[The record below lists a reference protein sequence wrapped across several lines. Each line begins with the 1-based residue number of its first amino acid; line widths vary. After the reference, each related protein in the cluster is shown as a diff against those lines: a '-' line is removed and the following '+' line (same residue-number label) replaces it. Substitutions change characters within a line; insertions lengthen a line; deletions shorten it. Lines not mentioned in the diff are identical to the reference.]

1 MEFTKKKEI
10 VENIHGSWFNEKE
23 VLWPGQRMCLKV
35 TKLLVDKKTKFQ
47 HVQVF
52 DSETYGRVLI
62 LDGVIQLTE
71 RDECAYQEMITH
83 IPMFTH
89 PNPKR
94 VLIVGGGDGGVL
106 REVCRHSVVEEVV
119 MCEIDKEVVEIAK
132 EYFSQSTATAFD
144 DPRLTLLFQDAADF
158 MATREN
164 YFDVIIVDSSDP
176 IGPASTLFEESF
188 FCKQKRA
195 LRDGGIICSQA
206 ECMWLHL
213 DLISKLVTFSRR
225 IFDKAEYCFT
235 CIPTY
240 PSGQIGFLLCFKS
253 GNSSSCVNLGKTG
266 REIDDEVLCKLRYY
280 NTEMHTS
287 AFLLP
292 QFLKK
297 ELEEKTG

>member
-1 MEFTKKKEI
+1 M
-10 VENIHGSWFNEKE
+10 
-23 VLWPGQRMCLKV
+23 
-35 TKLLVDKKTKFQ
+35 
-47 HVQVF
+47 F
-52 DSETYGRVLI
+52 DSETYGRVLA
-62 LDGVIQLTE
+62 LDGTIQVTE
-71 RDECAYQEMITH
+71 RDECAYQEMIAH

-89 PNPKR
+89 PSPKR

-119 MCEIDKEVVEIAK
+119 MCEIDEEVVGITK
-132 EYFSQSTATAFD
+132 EYFARSTATAFD

-176 IGPASTLFEESF
+176 IGPAATLFEESF
-188 FCKQKRA
+188 YFKKKTA

-213 DLISKLVTFSRR
+213 DLISELVTFSRR
-225 IFDKAEYCFT
+225 IFDQSKYCFT
-235 CIPTY
+235 CMPTY
-240 PSGQIGFLLCFKS
+240 PGGQIGFMLCFKAGES
-253 GNSSSCVNLGKTG
+253 AAAVELGKMG
-266 REIDDEVLCKLRYY
+266 RDPPEAILSQLQYY
-280 NTEMHTS
+280 NADMHAS

-297 ELEEKTG
+297 KLEEKKEQNK